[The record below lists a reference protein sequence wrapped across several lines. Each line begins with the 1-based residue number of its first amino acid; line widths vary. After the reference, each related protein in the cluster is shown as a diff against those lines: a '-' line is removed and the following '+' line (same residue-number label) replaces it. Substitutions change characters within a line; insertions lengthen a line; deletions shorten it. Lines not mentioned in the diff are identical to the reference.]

1 MCLTGN
7 GEEVGVY
14 LYETEKEA
22 HLDGTGVVF

>member
-22 HLDGTGVVF
+22 HLDDTGLVF